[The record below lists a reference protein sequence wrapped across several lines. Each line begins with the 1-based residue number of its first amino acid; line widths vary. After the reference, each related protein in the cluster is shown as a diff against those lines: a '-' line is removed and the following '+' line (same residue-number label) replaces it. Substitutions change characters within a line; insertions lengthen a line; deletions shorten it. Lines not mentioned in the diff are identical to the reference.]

1 MPPLKCTSL
10 LHKPL
15 LPRLSLNGA
24 WEVTNANGSI
34 VIQGNVPGEVHTDL
48 MRAGMLGDPHYR
60 YNDFVFAL
68 GCVFISRFEWVGRDT
83 WTYSRTFTVDYD
95 LTDKVTWIHCDGID
109 TVAEIL

>member
-1 MPPLKCTSL
+1 
-10 LHKPL
+10 
-15 LPRLSLNGA
+15 
-24 WEVTNANGSI
+24 
-34 VIQGNVPGEVHTDL
+34 

-60 YNDFVFAL
+60 YNDFVFAF

-95 LTDKVTWIHCDGID
+95 LTGKVTWIHCDGID